1 MNSKHI
7 FGPVPSR
14 RLGKSVGINNIPPKI
29 CTYSCVYCQLG
40 KTEKMITYR
49 CLFHDPNTLAEETKT
64 KLINAQ
70 SNNESI
76 DYLTIVSDGE
86 PTLDAKLGLL
96 IDRLRPLGIKIAV
109 ITNST
114 LLHRPDVQNDL
125 CKADWVSVKI
135 DTLDE
140 KTWRKINRPHN
151 SIKLDVMLEGIH
163 SFANKF
169 TGQLVT
175 ETMLIKDL
183 NDDKQHIEK
192 TADFIRGIDCATAY
206 LSIPTRPPA
215 QKWVR
220 PPGEQALNQAYHVF
234 DALGINTEYLIGY
247 EGNQFAFTGNVE
259 ADILSITSVH
269 PMRKDAVTGY
279 LKKAGSDFS
288 VIEKLL
294 EENKLQVSEYQNERF
309 YIRTLLNH

>member
-1 MNSKHI
+1 
-7 FGPVPSR
+7 
-14 RLGKSVGINNIPPKI
+14 
-29 CTYSCVYCQLG
+29 
-40 KTEKMITYR
+40 MITYR